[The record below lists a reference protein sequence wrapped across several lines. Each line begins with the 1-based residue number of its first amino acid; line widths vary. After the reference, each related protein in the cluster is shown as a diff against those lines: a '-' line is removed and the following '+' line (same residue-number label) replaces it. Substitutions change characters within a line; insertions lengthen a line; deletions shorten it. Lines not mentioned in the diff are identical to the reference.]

1 MSNFSAIPRSD
12 KLGAMLTLLENSL
25 LLGNSKVWWPLQPG
39 KAFLYLG
46 GSGGMSR
53 KLDQYSS
60 YIHKLNILKLSSSY
74 NSFPPFPCTLEVRK
88 ERI

>member
-1 MSNFSAIPRSD
+1 
-12 KLGAMLTLLENSL
+12 
-25 LLGNSKVWWPLQPG
+25 
-39 KAFLYLG
+39 
-46 GSGGMSR
+46 MSR